1 MLTSFIFLACICIFH
16 IIFSFSHLF
25 LQVNLTMGIVN
36 ELSQTAKA
44 NPFGLPCVR
53 SADCAAPKGA
63 SGESPNIYF
72 SKDN

>member
-1 MLTSFIFLACICIFH
+1 MIHVIFH
-16 IIFSFSHLF
+16 F
-25 LQVNLTMGIVN
+25 LTFFWQVNLTMGIVN

-63 SGESPNIYF
+63 TGELQNICF
-72 SKDN
+72 